1 MVFSHRRTGS
11 NGLRKEA
18 LISRHATYESLS
30 QHYED
35 VRELGA
41 GNFGRVNL
49 VREIST
55 GLERVCKIMSTAG
68 RSPKEVELMKREMEV
83 LASLDHPHVVKLFE
97 YAEDVARQEL
107 ILILEYIPGGCCD
120 GLLKRQSG
128 HLAESLVA
136 RLINHLLVALAYCH
150 SRGIL
155 HRDIKPENM
164 MLTSPGFLRNP
175 DCKLIDFG
183 LASSP
188 GYAMTN
194 DCVGTPAYIAPEVA
208 RFTPPTTSADI
219 WSVGITAL
227 ELLLGFRAFDT
238 SGRSSQD
245 QIIDAVR
252 RYSRFEDLNLDAAP
266 AWHRL
271 SDDAQDFVCWLLEAD
286 PRQRPSA
293 AEALEHPWL
302 ASYKPE
308 AQKLTNAMA
317 QSLVS
322 YTKASSASRCMQLI
336 IAARLGLQGQ
346 DDFGAVFLG
355 ADVDGDGLMSR
366 DEISYAL
373 DGVDR
378 WWWDPAVNLDADS
391 VLRASEMD
399 ETGGIC
405 YTEFVAACLFSQHS
419 SLENLAQ
426 QAFAALDVRRDGY
439 VHVQHIHAF
448 FDEHDWVLLQS
459 LPQHR
464 AFTEKEWI
472 SCVQR
477 YAGKISLAPRRGVTC

>member
-1 MVFSHRRTGS
+1 
-11 NGLRKEA
+11 
-18 LISRHATYESLS
+18 
-30 QHYED
+30 
-35 VRELGA
+35 
-41 GNFGRVNL
+41 
-49 VREIST
+49 
-55 GLERVCKIMSTAG
+55 
-68 RSPKEVELMKREMEV
+68 
-83 LASLDHPHVVKLFE
+83 
-97 YAEDVARQEL
+97 
-107 ILILEYIPGGCCD
+107 
-120 GLLKRQSG
+120 
-128 HLAESLVA
+128 
-136 RLINHLLVALAYCH
+136 
-150 SRGIL
+150 
-155 HRDIKPENM
+155 
-164 MLTSPGFLRNP
+164 
-175 DCKLIDFG
+175 
-183 LASSP
+183 
-188 GYAMTN
+188 
-194 DCVGTPAYIAPEVA
+194 
-208 RFTPPTTSADI
+208 
-219 WSVGITAL
+219 L

-405 YTEFVAACLFSQHS
+405 
-419 SLENLAQ
+419 
-426 QAFAALDVRRDGY
+426 
-439 VHVQHIHAF
+439 
-448 FDEHDWVLLQS
+448 
-459 LPQHR
+459 
-464 AFTEKEWI
+464 
-472 SCVQR
+472 
-477 YAGKISLAPRRGVTC
+477 

>member
-18 LISRHATYESLS
+18 LISRHATYESLL
-30 QHYED
+30 QHYEE

-55 GLERVCKIMSTAG
+55 GLERVCKIMSTAR
-68 RSPKEVELMKREMEV
+68 RSPKEIELMKREMEV

-128 HLAESLVA
+128 QLAESLVA
-136 RLINHLLVALAYCH
+136 RLLNQLLVALAYCH
-150 SRGIL
+150 SSGIV
-155 HRDIKPENM
+155 HRDVKPENM
-164 MLTSPGFLRNP
+164 MLTSPGFLRSP

-188 GYAMTN
+188 GHAATN
-194 DCVGTPAYIAPEVA
+194 DCVGTPGYIAPEVV
-208 RFTPPTTSADI
+208 RFMPPTSSADI

-227 ELLLGFRAFDT
+227 ELLLGVRVFDV
-238 SGRSSQD
+238 SGHSSQD
-245 QIIDAVR
+245 QIFDAVKK
-252 RYSRFEDLNLDAAP
+252 YSRFDDLNLDAVP
-266 AWHRL
+266 AWHRC
-271 SDDAQDFVCWLLEAD
+271 SDEAQDFLRWLLEID
-286 PRQRPSA
+286 PRQRPTA
-293 AEALEHPWL
+293 AEALGHPWL
-302 ASYKPE
+302 ARYKPE
-308 AQKLTNAMA
+308 AQKLTSAMA

-322 YTKASSASRCMQLI
+322 YTSASSASRCMQLI
-336 IAARLGLQGQ
+336 IAARLGVQDQ
-346 DDFGAVFLG
+346 DDFGAAFLG
-355 ADVDGDGLMSR
+355 ADADGDGLMSR

-373 DGVDR
+373 DDVDR

-399 ETGGIC
+399 ATGGMC
-405 YTEFVAACLFSQHS
+405 YTEFVAACLFSKHS

-426 QAFAALDVRRDGY
+426 QAFYALDVRRDGY
-439 VHVQHIHAF
+439 VHVQHIHSF
-448 FDEHDWVLLQS
+448 FDQRDWPLLQS
-459 LPQHR
+459 LPQQR

-472 SCVQR
+472 FCVQR
-477 YAGKISLAPRRGVTC
+477 YAGNVTLTPRRITC

>member
-11 NGLRKEA
+11 NGLRKET

-30 QHYED
+30 QHYEE

-55 GLERVCKIMSTAG
+55 GLERVCKIMSTA
-68 RSPKEVELMKREMEV
+68 RRTSKEVELMKREMEV
-83 LASLDHPHVVKLFE
+83 LASLDHPHVVKLYE

-128 HLAESLVA
+128 RLAESLVA
-136 RLINHLLVALAYCH
+136 RLLNQLLVALAYCH
-150 SRGIL
+150 SSGVI
-155 HRDIKPENM
+155 HRDVKPENM

-188 GYAMTN
+188 GHATTN
-194 DCVGTPAYIAPEVA
+194 DCVGTPGYIAPEVV
-208 RFTPPTTSADI
+208 RFMPPTASADI
-219 WSVGITAL
+219 WSVGITCL
-227 ELLLGFRAFDT
+227 ELLLGFRVFDP
-238 SGRSSQD
+238 SGHLPSD
-245 QIIDAVR
+245 QIFDAVK
-252 RYSRFEDLNLDAAP
+252 RYSRFEDLKLDAVP
-266 AWHRL
+266 AWQQC
-271 SDDAQDFVCWLLEAD
+271 SDEAQDFVQWLLEVD
-286 PRQRPSA
+286 PRQRPTA
-293 AEALEHPWL
+293 AEALEHSWL
-302 ASYKPE
+302 AMYKPE
-308 AQKLTNAMA
+308 AQKLTSAMA

-322 YTKASSASRCMQLI
+322 YTSASSASRCMQLI
-336 IAARLGLQGQ
+336 IAARLGVQDQ

-355 ADVDGDGLMSR
+355 ADMDGDGRMSR

-373 DGVDR
+373 DDVNR

-391 VLRASEMD
+391 VLRASEMEGD
-399 ETGGIC
+399 EGMC
-405 YTEFVAACLFSQHS
+405 YTEFVAACLFSKHS
-419 SLENLAQ
+419 SLEHLAQ
-426 QAFAALDVRRDGY
+426 QAFYALDVRRDGY
-439 VHVQHIHAF
+439 VHVQHIHTF
-448 FDEHDWVLLQS
+448 FDQRDWPLLQS

-464 AFTEKEWI
+464 AFTEKEWV

-477 YAGKISLAPRRGVTC
+477 YAGKAPLTSRRVTC